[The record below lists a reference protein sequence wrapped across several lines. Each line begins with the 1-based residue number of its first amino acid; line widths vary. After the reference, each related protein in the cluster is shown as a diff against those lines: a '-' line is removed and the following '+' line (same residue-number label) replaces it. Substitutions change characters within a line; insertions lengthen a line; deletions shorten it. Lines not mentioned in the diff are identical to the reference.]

1 MEIRPSIKTLT
12 FVIEDGNH
20 IPSLFSCL
28 HFKFQALIKAI
39 FVKRKEAAKQ
49 DSWVVS
55 YYFEVVTVT
64 NLKSEKSCH
73 FQTRRDVEAL
83 V

>member
-1 MEIRPSIKTLT
+1 MEMRPSIKTLT
-12 FVIEDGNH
+12 FVIEDGNY

-28 HFKFQALIKAI
+28 HLKFQPPIKAI

-55 YYFEVVTVT
+55 YFEVVTVT
-64 NLKSEKSCH
+64 NLKYEKSCH
-73 FQTRRDVEAL
+73 FQTRRYVEAL
-83 V
+83 L